1 MSLLSECYSS
11 KSNPMGNFLPFDD
24 RNRLLGCN
32 NNIKYTENNILY
44 KMPVTSSIPDTVE
57 FAKFL
62 FPNPARCRETGY
74 LCVVNADSTYNLDR
88 ISYYSKDQ
96 NYQTITTQA
105 ASTQAASTQA
115 ASTQAASTQAASTQA
130 ASTQAA
136 STQAASTQ
144 VIS

>member
-1 MSLLSECYSS
+1 MSSLQECYSS
-11 KSNPMGNFLPFDD
+11 KSNPMGNFLPFDE

-44 KMPVTSSIPDTVE
+44 RLPVTTSIPDTVE

-74 LCVVNADSTYNLDR
+74 LCIVNAYSTYNLYR

-96 NYQTITTQA
+96 MYQTVTTQA
-105 ASTQAASTQA
+105 GTPPVETTQATS
-115 ASTQAASTQAASTQA
+115 
-130 ASTQAA
+130 
-136 STQAASTQ
+136 
-144 VIS
+144 